1 MEVIFWISLILVAY
15 TLIGYPVI
23 ANLLAIVARRDVQKQ
38 YIEPR
43 ISFIIAAYNE
53 ETSIA
58 EKLEQTLALDYPPD
72 QLEIIVADDGSS
84 DRTPEIVRSFGDRG
98 VIHFRSDHRAGKTD
112 CLNRAA
118 AIATGEILVF
128 SDATGVF
135 DARSLRELASHF
147 ADPDVGCVS
156 GRVAYRYGKDL
167 TSGGFRVYQRVVVGV
182 RRAEG
187 AFGSVTSVSGAIH
200 AVRASVFR
208 PTDPTYTQ
216 DLADAIH
223 TVVQGKRVS
232 YEYDAIAWEDSR
244 ASLRSEFESRIRICV
259 REHTMLAFIIG
270 SLVRARRW
278 MYLFQMFSH
287 KFLRWWLWAPLVM
300 LLVSSLAL
308 AGTSPLHAVAAALQ
322 IAFYLGGI
330 AAIWFERAGR
340 RIPGTSPLAFFVA
353 GNAAMC
359 IGLFRWLRKGA
370 MPTWNPIR

>member
-1 MEVIFWISLILVAY
+1 MEVIFWISLALVVY
-15 TLIGYPVI
+15 TLIGYPLT
-23 ANLLAIVARRDVQKQ
+23 ANLLAIVAKRNVRKQ

-43 ISFIIAAYNE
+43 LSFIIAAYNE
-53 ETSIA
+53 EASIA
-58 EKLEQTLALDYPPD
+58 EKLDQTLALDYPPD
-72 QLEIIVADDGSS
+72 RLEIIVADDGSS
-84 DRTPEIVRSFGDRG
+84 DRTPDIVRSYADRG
-98 VIHFRSDHRAGKTD
+98 VIHFRSEHRAGKTD

-135 DARSLRELASHF
+135 DSRSLREMAANF
-147 ADPDVGCVS
+147 ADPEVGCVS

-208 PTDPTYTQ
+208 PADPAFTQ

-223 TVVQGKRVS
+223 TVVQGYRVA
-232 YEYDAIAWEDSR
+232 YEYDAVAWEESR
-244 ASLRSEFESRIRICV
+244 ASLRTEFESRIRICV
-259 REHTMLAFIIG
+259 REHTMLSFMIG
-270 SLVRARRW
+270 SLVRAKRW
-278 MYLFQMFSH
+278 LYLFQLFSH
-287 KFLRWWLWAPLVM
+287 KFLRWWLWGPLV
-300 LLVSSLAL
+300 LLLLSSLAL
-308 AGTSPLHAVAAALQ
+308 STTSPLYAAAATLQ
-322 IAFYLGGI
+322 ILFYLGAL
-330 AAIWFERAGR
+330 AAIGLERAGK

-359 IGLFRWLRKGA
+359 VGLFRWIRKGA